1 MTSIVHWPQD
11 GVRGWTGEARL
22 VLVREFV
29 QCQLMVQQLGE
40 LEESYVR
47 SAVEVSGGVYP
58 VHVGITVRVTLH
70 GVG

>member
-1 MTSIVHWPQD
+1 M
-11 GVRGWTGEARL
+11 RGWTGEARL

-47 SAVEVSGGVYP
+47 SAVKVSGGMYP
-58 VHVGITVRVTLH
+58 IGHH
-70 GVG
+70 H